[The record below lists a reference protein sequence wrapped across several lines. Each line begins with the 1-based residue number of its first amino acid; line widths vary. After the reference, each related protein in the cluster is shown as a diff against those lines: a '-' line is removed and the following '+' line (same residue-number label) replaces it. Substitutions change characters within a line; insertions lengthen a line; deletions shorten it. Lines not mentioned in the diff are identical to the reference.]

1 MRAVAEKRALMLAV
15 WKESIEAETM
25 VLMMAALKVLRR
37 VAEKAASMVEWTVL
51 HMVGKLVSRMV
62 A

>member
-1 MRAVAEKRALMLAV
+1 MDSVEV
-15 WKESIEAETM
+15 ETM
-25 VLMMAALKVLRR
+25 VLMMAALKVLRM

-51 HMVGKLVSRMV
+51 HMAGKLVSRMV

>member
-1 MRAVAEKRALMLAV
+1 MAEKRALMLAV